1 MITLSQAIKL
11 TEDALNY
18 GVYLRRAGDRWTGGK
33 WFTLKTIR
41 EQADMKKIE
50 VHKIGFHPVFSEYS
64 DTNLE
69 FEVSGDGV
77 EELFKRMWRA

>member
-18 GVYLRRAGDRWTGGK
+18 GVYLRRAGDRWTRSE
-33 WFTLKTIR
+33 WFLLKTIR
-41 EQADMKKIE
+41 EQADMKRIK

-64 DTNLE
+64 GTDLE
-69 FEVSGDGV
+69 FEVSGEGV
-77 EELFKRMWRA
+77 EELFKRRWRT

>member
-11 TEDALNY
+11 TKDALDY
-18 GVYLRRAGDRWTGGK
+18 GVYLRRAGDRWTGGE

-41 EQADMKKIE
+41 EQADMKRIE

-64 DTNLE
+64 GTDLE
-69 FEVSGDGV
+69 FEVSGEGV
-77 EELFKRMWRA
+77 EELFKRRWRA